1 MSQAFADLL
10 ESIADSGKLGGKLIG
25 IVTARDVQFRPSSAL
40 LSTVMTQHPDLVVAP
55 SGVTLEQANAIL
67 RDSKKG
73 KLPLVD
79 AEGRLTALLA
89 RSDLLKNKDYPLASK
104 KPESKQL
111 LCAAAIGTRGPD
123 KDRLRL
129 LVEAGLDIVVL
140 DSSQGNSAYQIE
152 MIQWIKGEFPDLE
165 VIAGNVVT
173 REQAA
178 ELIAAGADGLRIG
191 MGSGSICITQEVT
204 AVGRP
209 QGTAVYAVAEFAR
222 QFGVPVIAD
231 GGISNIGHIAKA
243 LALGASAVMMGGLLA
258 GTTESPGD
266 FFFHEGKRLKKYRGM
281 GSIDAMDA
289 GTVKASEGKEVFPSA
304 IDAKESAAA
313 ASAVDVDNA
322 ATSRYFSEG
331 DSVRVA
337 QVSPSGH
344 SRRRLLILTFD
355 RESLVPSST
364 RDRFE
369 SSFPTS
375 SLVSRSVISSLIPL
389 ASRLTGCPN
398 VALAAGYG
406 STIDRPDAR
415 SSVLG

>member
-1 MSQAFADLL
+1 
-10 ESIADSGKLGGKLIG
+10 
-25 IVTARDVQFRPSSAL
+25 
-40 LSTVMTQHPDLVVAP
+40 MTTHPDLVVAP

-79 AEGRLTALLA
+79 TEGRLTALLA

-123 KDRLRL
+123 RDRLRL

-178 ELIAAGADGLRIG
+178 ALIAAGADGLRVG

-231 GGISNIGHIAKA
+231 GGIANIGHIAKA

-289 GTVKASEGKEVFPSA
+289 GTVKATEGTAAFPSA

-337 QVSPSGH
+337 QVRPSSSELSNPLFRVSPA
-344 SRRRLLILTFD
+344 
-355 RESLVPSST
+355 PSST
-364 RDRFE
+364 RARFA
-369 SSFPTS
+369 SSSRTS
-375 SLVSRSVISSLIPL
+375 SLVSRCVSLSSVPADVPSTR
-389 ASRLTGCPN
+389 SRTWVC
-398 VALAAGYG
+398 
-406 STIDRPDAR
+406 AR
-415 SSVLG
+415 SSRCRAAPFRASSATSSALRAPRSRVACMASTRSSSPSCRAALTSA